1 MATHVPEQ
9 YRDLLDR
16 PIVIMLSTVL
26 PDGQPHSTPVWCDY
40 VIEDEQEFVRVNS
53 ADGRQK
59 VKDMEERPQATIGII
74 DPNNPYRW
82 MELRGTVAEITREG
96 AVDHIN
102 KLSLEYTGRGDY
114 FVNMGQPPHERII
127 FKIKPHKVIARG

>member
-1 MATHVPEQ
+1 MEMQIPEA

-16 PIVIMLSTVL
+16 PIVVMLSTVL

-40 VIEDEQEFVRVNS
+40 VIEGDVEYVRINS
-53 ADGRQK
+53 SAGRQK
-59 VKDMEERPQATIGII
+59 VRDMEERPKATIGII

-82 MELRGTVAEITREG
+82 MEIRGSVDAITTEG

-102 KLSLEYTGRGDY
+102 QLSAAYTGNPDY
-114 FVNMGQPPHERII
+114 FGAMHQTPTERII
-127 FKIKPHKVIARG
+127 FKIHPHKVVTSG